1 MSLFKGLIA
10 AAVLGALTLAPVR
23 AQDKVVIGNTQT
35 ATDIGLYV
43 AHKKGYFREEGIN
56 AEFVNFDSAARMVTS
71 MAGGDLQVI
80 AGAASAALYNALA
93 RGVDIR
99 IVADKVSTPPGRTSQ
114 TLIVRKDLI
123 ESGRYKT
130 LADLKGM
137 KIANS
142 APGTAA
148 SVTLY
153 KMLEKAGLKITDVEQ
168 TFLAFPQHVVAL
180 TNKAVDAALPAEPA
194 TTEAIN
200 RGLAQKVL
208 SDDEAYPNHQIA
220 VIFYSGAFATQKP
233 EVARK
238 FLKAFIRGVR
248 DHNDALDANGRF
260 VGEKGEEIIRI
271 LNEYTPIKDAQ
282 FYRNFP
288 LAACNP
294 DGTMNIASLKTDLEV
309 LKGEK
314 LIEGE
319 VNIDKAL
326 DLSFL
331 NAVIAELGPYKKAN

>member
-1 MSLFKGLIA
+1 MNTKGFG
-10 AAVLGALTLAPVR
+10 LGALMLGLSTLSAL
-23 AQDKVVIGNTQT
+23 AQEKVTIGYTQT

-43 AHKKGYFREEGIN
+43 ADKRGYFKAEGLDV
-56 AEFVNFDSAARMVTS
+56 EFQNFDSAARMIAPIAS
-71 MAGGDLQVI
+71 GDLQVI
-80 AGAASAALYNALA
+80 AGAASAGLYNAVA
-93 RGVDIR
+93 RGIDIR

-114 TLIVRKDLI
+114 TLIVRKDLV

-137 KIANS
+137 KVANT

-153 KMLEKAGLKITDVEQ
+153 TMLEKAGLTINDIEQ

-194 TTEAIN
+194 TTQAISS
-200 RGLAQKVL
+200 GVAVKVL
-208 SDDEAYPNHQIA
+208 TDDEAYPNHQIA
-220 VIFYSGAFATQKP
+220 VIFFSGKFAKEKP
-233 EVARK
+233 EVAKK
-238 FLKAFIRGVR
+238 FLKAFLRGVR
-248 DHNDALDANGRF
+248 DHNDGLGPDGRF
-260 VGEKGEEIIRI
+260 TGAKGEEIIKI

-294 DGTMNIASLKTDLEV
+294 DGAINIDSLKRDLGV
-309 LKGEK
+309 LKREK

-319 VNIDKAL
+319 VDVDKVV
-326 DLSFL
+326 DLSIL
-331 NAVIAELGPYKKAN
+331 QAVLKELGPYKKAN